1 MIKYPEIQSESGL
14 NFLKNLHIV
23 TTLWLTCVSH
33 SEKVQAEIDRV
44 IGQSRQPCLAD
55 RVDMPYTEAVIHEM
69 QRFGDVVPLGFPKK
83 SAKDTKLGG
92 FFIPKVWI
100 LFYSKDY

>member
-1 MIKYPEIQSESGL
+1 M
-14 NFLKNLHIV
+14 
-23 TTLWLTCVSH
+23 
-33 SEKVQAEIDRV
+33 QAEIDRV

-83 SAKDTKLGG
+83 SAKDTSLGG
-92 FFIPKVWI
+92 FFIPKVCI
-100 LFYSKDY
+100 LFYSILKTICHCWLLHKSAVLMLSF